1 MYLVTGGAGFIGSA
15 LVHALV
21 RASVPV
27 VNVDKLTYAANPAS
41 LADVADETNYHF
53 EHVDVCDAPALRGV
67 FQRYAP
73 RVVLHLAAESHV
85 DRSIDAPADFVRTNV
100 VGTFTLLSEAR
111 RYWTSLPADEAARFR
126 LIVVS
131 TDEVFGALRA
141 DDAPF
146 DEHSRYAPSSPYA
159 ASKAGADHLAQAWH
173 RTYRLPLITTYASNN
188 FGPRQFPEKLIPL
201 TIINALE
208 ERPIDVYGDGGQRRD
223 WIHVEDHVDALLAI
237 AERGR
242 VGHRY
247 AIGGMNDRRNIDVVN
262 AVCDLVD
269 ASVPRSTRVPRRSLV
284 RFVEDRPGHDY
295 RYALDPATLRAQLGW
310 EPRRPFDAALAQTV
324 QWYLDNRAWWEP
336 LRERAAGRR
345 QGLERRE

>member
-1 MYLVTGGAGFIGSA
+1 MHLVTGGAGFIGSA

-21 RASVPV
+21 RRSTPV

-41 LADVADETNYHF
+41 LADVAEESNYHF
-53 EHVDVCDAPALRGV
+53 EHVDVCDALALRDV

-85 DRSIDAPADFVRTNV
+85 DRSIDTPADFVRTNI

-126 LIVVS
+126 FIGVS
-131 TDEVFGALRA
+131 TDEVFGPLRA
-141 DDAPF
+141 ADAPF
-146 DEHSRYAPSSPYA
+146 DERSRYDPSSPYA

-173 RTYRLPLITTYASNN
+173 RTYGLPLITTYASNN

-201 TIINALE
+201 TIINAIQ
-208 ERPIDVYGDGGQRRD
+208 ERPIDVYGDGEQRRD
-223 WIHVEDHVDALLAI
+223 WIHVEDHVEALLAI

-242 VGHRY
+242 VGERY
-247 AIGGMNDRRNIDVVN
+247 TIAGMNERRNIDVVN

-269 ASVPRSTRVPRRSLV
+269 ASVPRSARAPRRSLV

-295 RYALDPATLRAQLGW
+295 RYALDPATMRAQLGW
-310 EPRRPFDAALAQTV
+310 QPRRPFDAALAETV
-324 QWYLDNRAWWEP
+324 QWYLGNRAWWEP

-345 QGLERRE
+345 QGLEGRE

>member
-1 MYLVTGGAGFIGSA
+1 MHLVTGGAGFIGSA

-21 RASVPV
+21 RRSVPV

-41 LADVADETNYHF
+41 LADVANEPHYRF
-53 EHVDVCDAPALRGV
+53 EHVDICDALALRGV

-126 LIVVS
+126 FILVS
-131 TDEVFGALRA
+131 TDEVFGSLRA

-146 DEHSRYAPSSPYA
+146 DEHSRYDPSSPYA

-188 FGPRQFPEKLIPL
+188 FGPRQFPEKLVPL
-201 TIINALE
+201 TIINAIE
-208 ERPIDVYGDGGQRRD
+208 ERPIDVYGHGGQRRD
-223 WIHVEDHVDALLAI
+223 WLHVEDHVDALLAI
-237 AERGR
+237 ADRGR
-242 VGHRY
+242 VGERY
-247 AIGGMNDRRNIDVVN
+247 AIAGMNERRNIDVVN

-269 ASVPRSTRVPRRSLV
+269 AAVPRSTGAPRRSLV

-310 EPRRPFDAALAQTV
+310 QPRRPFDSALAETV

-345 QGLERRE
+345 QGLEGRE

>member
-1 MYLVTGGAGFIGSA
+1 MHLVTGGAGFIGSA

-21 RASVPV
+21 RRSSPV

-41 LADVADETNYHF
+41 LADVADSPHYHF
-53 EHVDVCDAPALRGV
+53 EHVDICDAVALRGV

-73 RVVLHLAAESHV
+73 QVVLHLAAESHV
-85 DRSIDAPADFVRTNV
+85 DRSIDAPADFVRTNI

-126 LIVVS
+126 FIAVS
-131 TDEVFGALRA
+131 TDEVFGPLRA
-141 DDAPF
+141 DDPPI
-146 DEHSRYAPSSPYA
+146 DEHSRYDPSSPYA

-173 RTYRLPLITTYASNN
+173 RTYRLPLITTYATNN

-201 TIINALE
+201 TIINAIE
-208 ERPIDVYGDGGQRRD
+208 ERPIDVYGDGEQRRD
-223 WIHVEDHVDALLAI
+223 WIHVEDHVDGLLAI

-242 VGHRY
+242 GGERY
-247 AIGGMNDRRNIDVVN
+247 AIAGMNERRNIDVVN

-269 ASVPRSTRVPRRSLV
+269 AAVPRATRAPRRSLV

-295 RYALDPATLRAQLGW
+295 RYALDPATMRAQLGW
-310 EPRRPFDAALAQTV
+310 QPRRPFDVALAETV

-336 LRERAAGRR
+336 LRGGAAGRR
-345 QGLERRE
+345 QGLEGRE